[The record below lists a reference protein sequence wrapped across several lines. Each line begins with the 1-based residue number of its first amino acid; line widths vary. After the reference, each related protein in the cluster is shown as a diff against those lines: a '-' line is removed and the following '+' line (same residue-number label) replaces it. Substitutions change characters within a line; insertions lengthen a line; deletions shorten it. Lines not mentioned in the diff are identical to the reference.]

1 MSADPAVQCRSYPAS
16 PAHNI
21 GRIQSAASVPLNC
34 TVRRLGLSIVLA
46 DAVQVGWLGAVYAGA
61 THDHLLQ

>member
-1 MSADPAVQCRSYPAS
+1 LTS
-16 PAHNI
+16 
-21 GRIQSAASVPLNC
+21 

-46 DAVQVGWLGAVYAGA
+46 DAVYAGA

>member
-16 PAHNI
+16 PAHSI
-21 GRIQSAASVPLNC
+21 GVIRSATSVPLTS
-34 TVRRLGLSIVLA
+34 TVRLGLSIVLA

-61 THDHLLQ
+61 THDHLLP